1 MGKELEKFGSE
12 EETLTFDIGKYQDAV
27 VWNTDWT
34 VETLINQTKKG
45 NIDLNPNFQR
55 RDAWGFDAKS
65 KLIESLIIGIPVP
78 PIILAEKKEK
88 KNSYIVLDG
97 KQRLLTINQFF
108 SDISESDDT
117 LENNDFINFKL
128 KSLDFLKGL
137 NGLNLKEISNSDDPS
152 FSDYTNSLE
161 NQSIRTIIIKNWPD
175 EEYLYSVFLRLNT
188 GSKPLSAQELR
199 QALIPGPFLNYL
211 DEKTSKSDSIKK
223 LLSNNKP
230 DSRMRDVELALRFY
244 AFYENI
250 DNYDGK
256 LKKFLDDTAININK
270 NWKDKENDIDS
281 IFFLYERSLELGFTI
296 FGEKAAFSRYID
308 DHYANISNRP
318 IIDML
323 TYFFSIDSIYHMIS
337 ENKDLFKK
345 RFEDLNADEDFKTS
359 VSFTTNNVSSVRI
372 RFNKFIGLLNDMQPG
387 IINYQFDIFEG
398 KLIRRS
404 L

>member
-270 NWKDKENDIDS
+270 NWKEKESDIDS

-372 RFNKFIGLLNDMQPG
+372 RFNKFIELLNDMQPG

>member
-1 MGKELEKFGSE
+1 
-12 EETLTFDIGKYQDAV
+12 
-27 VWNTDWT
+27 
-34 VETLINQTKKG
+34 
-45 NIDLNPNFQR
+45 
-55 RDAWGFDAKS
+55 
-65 KLIESLIIGIPVP
+65 
-78 PIILAEKKEK
+78 
-88 KNSYIVLDG
+88 
-97 KQRLLTINQFF
+97 
-108 SDISESDDT
+108 
-117 LENNDFINFKL
+117 
-128 KSLDFLKGL
+128 
-137 NGLNLKEISNSDDPS
+137 
-152 FSDYTNSLE
+152 
-161 NQSIRTIIIKNWPD
+161 
-175 EEYLYSVFLRLNT
+175 LYSVFLRLNT

>member
-270 NWKDKENDIDS
+270 NWKDKESDIDS

-372 RFNKFIGLLNDMQPG
+372 RFNKFIELLNDMQPG

>member
-1 MGKELEKFGSE
+1 MGKELERFGSE